1 MRVPG
6 RSHSYE
12 HKSCIRVN
20 RGGCSVLN
28 SAHPTIESPISQRRE
43 KWGTQSDFLL
53 DGFTIVWVKADAAV
67 LARF

>member
-1 MRVPG
+1 
-6 RSHSYE
+6 
-12 HKSCIRVN
+12 
-20 RGGCSVLN
+20 VLN
-28 SAHPTIESPISQRRE
+28 SAHPTIESPFSQRRE